1 MATAELREVPCP
13 LCGSQEWK
21 LYVWAPSHWG
31 PEVLRVTRCSR
42 CDMIFTNPRSPAQ
55 DIERHYF
62 NLELGDSS
70 QINDKIDAARR
81 VVSFPRLKRPPRA
94 SWTPAAVWE

>member
-1 MATAELREVPCP
+1 MVSVVPG
-13 LCGSQEWK
+13 LNSW
-21 LYVWAPSHWG
+21 

>member
-1 MATAELREVPCP
+1 
-13 LCGSQEWK
+13 
-21 LYVWAPSHWG
+21 
-31 PEVLRVTRCSR
+31 VLRVTRCSR
-42 CDMIFTNPRSPAQ
+42 CDMIFPNPRSPAQ

-81 VVSFPRLKRPPRA
+81 VVSFLVTLGRG
-94 SWTPAAVWE
+94 